1 MRTFFTIALLTLT
14 LNLSFS
20 QVKKSI
26 AVFSFENKSV
36 TRYANIGNSL
46 AEMIT
51 TELVKTMKYKVIE
64 RQQLENLLQEFALSE
79 SGLVDQSSII
89 KAGKMIGVDYAVFGA
104 VTDYGVNNESKGSGA
119 FGVNISTVTQRA
131 RVALDVRMVNTT
143 TGEIIAAENVV
154 ETAEKKRTNV
164 LGGNSSSYDET
175 LVGDASRAAVSKV
188 VALLTKQ
195 VTGETISNDIKILLV
210 KEQEVYITAGSL
222 SGVSA
227 GDLYTVIKK
236 GDELKDEDTGVSFG
250 FIEEEIGII
259 EVVDPTISGGKA
271 AKCKIVSGQTLEK
284 GFIVKKKQ

>member
-1 MRTFFTIALLTLT
+1 MKYFLTTLITI
-14 LNLSFS
+14 LSVSLMYS
-20 QVKKSI
+20 QAKKSI

-51 TELVKTMKYKVIE
+51 TELVKTMKFKVIE
-64 RQQLENLLQEFALSE
+64 RQQLESLLQEFALSE

-119 FGVNISTVTQRA
+119 FGVNISTSIQRA
-131 RVALDVRMVNTT
+131 RVALDVRMVSTT

-154 ETAEKKRTNV
+154 ETAEKKKTNV
-164 LGGNSSSYDET
+164 LGGSSSSYDET
-175 LVGDASRAAVSKV
+175 LVGDASRAAVAKV

-195 VTGETISNDIKILLV
+195 VTGETVSNEIKILLV
-210 KEQEVYITAGSL
+210 KDQEAYITAGSM
-222 SGVSA
+222 SGISA
-227 GDLYTVIKK
+227 GDLYLVIKK
-236 GDELKDEDTGVSFG
+236 GEELKDEDTGVSFG
-250 FIEEEIGII
+250 FLEEEIGVL
-259 EVVDPTISGGKA
+259 EVVDPSISGGKA
-271 AKCKIVSGQTLEK
+271 AKCKIISGQSLEK